1 MYSGDVPAIL
11 SARKTYSFSRN
22 RIHPPLSLAILY
34 THCYFF
40 PLVEHGRQ
48 QASPSPTFSTNPPPS
63 SPTILLDNT
72 PRQTV
77 PPSSTTWAYHPRG
90 RWRQKFFCFFV
101 GRVPRATFFLFFFFF
116 FSLSSSSTTL
126 PFRTDSRI
134 DKLDELKL
142 MSWCSNLF
150 RIILELCFFFVIKE
164 SFDI

>member
-22 RIHPPLSLAILY
+22 RIHPPPPLPGHPLYPLLFLSFGRAWKAAGIAITY
-34 THCYFF
+34 VFDQF
-40 PLVEHGRQ
+40 PSLLPNH
-48 QASPSPTFSTNPPPS
+48 SPR
-63 SPTILLDNT
+63 T

-77 PPSSTTWAYHPRG
+77 LPSPTTWAYHPRG

-150 RIILELCFFFVIKE
+150 GLF
-164 SFDI
+164 